1 MLGMSK
7 STNAK
12 IPQRDAS
19 PAEMTRAAL
28 VRAALKLF
36 GRQGFDGTS
45 TREIAAEARA
55 NIGSI
60 AYHFGG
66 KEGLRNAAADYI
78 VDTIQTIAG
87 QAIGNL
93 QGPSDS
99 KTGDSKTGEPEAAR
113 AQLFTALERMV
124 AFIVARPEAGEI
136 VQFVLRELSH
146 PTAALDRIYDG
157 VFEPTHRRL
166 CLIWEQATGEPAE
179 SEATRLTVFT
189 LIGQVVYFRIGREAV
204 MRRMGWR
211 AIGDAEATK
220 IAAAVTDNLSAILA
234 RRDFGSAPFNRP
246 EGS

>member
-1 MLGMSK
+1 MSRS
-7 STNAK
+7 STAK
-12 IPQRDAS
+12 IPPREAS
-19 PAEMTRAAL
+19 AADKTRAAL

-45 TREIAAEARA
+45 TREIAAEAKA

-66 KEGLRNAAADYI
+66 KEGLRAAAADHI
-78 VDTIQTIAG
+78 VDTIQAIAG
-87 QAIGNL
+87 QAIGNP
-93 QGPSDS
+93 QVPAATMND
-99 KTGDSKTGEPEAAR
+99 PEAAR

-124 AFIVARPEAGEI
+124 AFIVASPEAGEI

-166 CLIWEQATGEPAE
+166 CLIWEQATGEAAE

-189 LIGQVVYFRIGREAV
+189 LIGQVIYFRIGREAV

-211 AIGDAEATK
+211 EIGDAEAAK
-220 IAAAVTDNLSAILA
+220 VVAVVEGNLTAILA
-234 RRDFGSAPFNRP
+234 ARKGSK
-246 EGS
+246 S

>member
-1 MLGMSK
+1 MSE
-7 STNAK
+7 TPNARTPRRK
-12 IPQRDAS
+12 APPSAADT
-19 PAEMTRAAL
+19 TRAAL

-45 TREIAAEARA
+45 TREIAAEAKA

-66 KEGLRNAAADYI
+66 KEGLRAAAADYI

-87 QAIGNL
+87 QAMGSP
-93 QGPSDS
+93 QAATASD
-99 KTGDSKTGEPEAAR
+99 PEAAQ
-113 AQLFTALERMV
+113 AQLFAALERMV
-124 AFIVARPEAGEI
+124 TFIVASPQAGEI

-189 LIGQVVYFRIGREAV
+189 LIGQVIYFRIGREAV
-204 MRRMGWR
+204 MRRMGWHD
-211 AIGDAEATK
+211 IGAAEAAK
-220 IAAAVTDNLSAILA
+220 VVAATSGNLSAILA
-234 RRDFGSAPFNRP
+234 ARKGQRP
-246 EGS
+246 

>member
-1 MLGMSK
+1 MIK
-7 STNAK
+7 SPTIK
-12 IPQRDAS
+12 SPHREAS

-28 VRAALKLF
+28 IQAALKLF

-45 TREIAAEARA
+45 TRQIAAQAKA

-66 KEGLRNAAADYI
+66 KEGLRTAAADYI
-78 VDTIQTIAG
+78 VETIQTVAG
-87 QAIGNL
+87 QAIGNVQAL
-93 QGPSDS
+93 AMGPSN
-99 KTGDSKTGEPEAAR
+99 PEAAR
-113 AQLFTALERMV
+113 AQLFAALERMV

-166 CLIWEQATGEPAE
+166 CMIWEQATGEPAE
-179 SEATRLTVFT
+179 SEHTKLTVFT

-211 AIGDAEATK
+211 EIGDAEAAK
-220 IAAAVTDNLSAILA
+220 MIAVTADNLDAILA
-234 RRDFGSAPFNRP
+234 ARKDHGS
-246 EGS
+246 